1 MLFDNFNMAL
11 SSIRSSRLRSFLT
24 LLGVIIGVV
33 SVITSV
39 SLGEGVK
46 RQISDETNKFGSDVL
61 TVRPGKALNKDQK
74 GLVVGINVFGQASTT
89 AALTESDLGVAEKTN
104 NVEVIAP
111 LNLVT
116 GLPKYND
123 RSFND
128 AVIIGTSTGFPK
140 ILSQDIEFGR
150 FFDSTESEK
159 KVAVIGAGV
168 AEQLFGENVPLSKS
182 FNLRGH
188 EFIVYGVFERFKNAS
203 ISQGIDFNNAIFIPY
218 STAKSISGGTAQ
230 FYELLV
236 KADSPNNIDKVSADL
251 EKRIANNR
259 AGQEDFTI
267 LRANDTQT
275 LTSTVIDLIT
285 LMVGGIAIISML
297 VGGIGIMNIML
308 VSVTERT
315 REIGLRKAIGA
326 TNGQIMSQFLIEATV
341 LSIWGAGIGVII
353 SGLLNLG
360 IRIFTNLQPVIQ
372 WEVVVFACGVSII
385 IGIIFG
391 LAPAVKAARKDPID
405 ALRSGL

>member
-1 MLFDNFNMAL
+1 MLLDNFNMAL

-46 RQISDETNKFGSDVL
+46 RQISEETNKFGNDVL

-74 GLVVGINVFGQASTT
+74 GLITGINVLGQASTT
-89 AALTESDLGVAEKTN
+89 AAFTESDLEVAQKTK
-104 NVEVIAP
+104 NVKVIAP

-123 RSFND
+123 REYND
-128 AVIIGTSTGFPK
+128 AVIIGTSQGLPQ
-140 ILSQDIEFGR
+140 ILSQEIEFGR
-150 FFDSTESEK
+150 FFDSTESDK
-159 KVAVIGAGV
+159 KVAIIGSGV

-203 ISQGIDFNNAIFIPY
+203 ISQGIDFNNAIFIPH
-218 STAKSISGGTAQ
+218 STAKSISGGTSQ

-236 KADSPNNIDKVSADL
+236 KADKVENVDSVSADL
-251 EKRIANNR
+251 EKRIASNR

-285 LMVGGIAIISML
+285 LMVSGIAIISML

-360 IRIFTNLQPVIQ
+360 IRIVTNLQPVIQ
-372 WEVVVFACGVSII
+372 WQVVVFACGVSIF

-391 LAPAVKAARKDPID
+391 LAPAVKASRKDPID
-405 ALRSGL
+405 ALRAGL